1 MSAEDERRLERLSR
15 LVGRQLESDN
25 DIDQDISERFLK
37 WLANESKSNQ
47 TSLDRRNTERAA
59 VEFATRMGRRIKAL
73 RIDRRMPRQPLRRRP
88 AATTCGLGDAIGIAS
103 ISHCA
108 PLLDMSVAAGAGRAL
123 WDEPCEEWVE
133 LPLGLPDSRYIGL
146 RVSGNSMEPVLES
159 GDVILVKLDAS
170 PAEDDL
176 VVAQRSENEYVVKRV
191 AGISDFTIDLESL
204 NPSFER
210 FSLPRRKGAVLGT
223 VIARFHRSSPNSK
236 R

>member
-25 DIDQDISERFLK
+25 DVDQDISERFLK
-37 WLANESKSNQ
+37 WLANESRSNQ
-47 TSLDRRNTERAA
+47 TSLERSNTERAA
-59 VEFATRMGRRIKAL
+59 IEFATRMGPRIKAL

-88 AATTCGLGDAIGIAS
+88 AAAICGLGDAIGIAS
-103 ISHCA
+103 ISHCV

-123 WDEPCEEWVE
+123 WDEPCEEWIE
-133 LPLGLPDSRYIGL
+133 LPLTLPDSRYVAL
-146 RVSGNSMEPVLES
+146 RVSGSSMEPVLES

-191 AGISDFTIDLESL
+191 AGISDFAIDLESL

-210 FSLPRRKGAVLGT
+210 FSLPRRKGAILGT
-223 VIARFHRSSPNSK
+223 VIARFHRTSND
-236 R
+236 